1 MNFLF
6 PTFLFGLSAIAIP
19 IIIHLFNFR
28 KYKKIYFTNVQFLKE
43 LKQESDS
50 KSKLKEWII
59 LLLRILAI
67 TCLVFAFAQPF
78 IPSDKKVSLGQKI
91 VSVYVDNSF
100 SMENIN
106 KKGTLLENAKQYATS
121 IVNSY
126 NSNDKFQ
133 LITNDFEGKHQRL
146 LTKEE
151 FLSQLEEVKISS
163 SIKQINDVINRQ
175 QDFLR
180 LNNCKNKH
188 IFLLSDFQK
197 NVSRIQKSIID
208 TSILVRLIPIVSS
221 EINNVYIDSVW
232 FENPVQQFNTTQILH
247 AIVVNKSNKEIVS
260 GSLKLIVN
268 GKQMSINS
276 FDIDAES
283 KKDVRISFKVKDNG
297 INNGVLKIEDYPIA
311 YDDDFYFSFNAK
323 STINVLVINGKEN
336 KTAASFKSLMQN
348 DSLFLFHES
357 LETEIDYSLFSKL
370 NMIVLNDLANISSGL
385 TMELQKFISQGG
397 SLVVF
402 PKPQSDFKNYN
413 LAFQNLRLPQIES
426 KDSLDTKTQLI
437 NFEQGLFEGV
447 FEKVEARM
455 DLPKIREHYVFKGS
469 SSTLAEPIIML
480 QNGQSLLSQYSFG
493 KGKVYLFSI
502 ASNDQ
507 YSNFIKHALFVP
519 TIIKIGVLSLKPI
532 SLYYQTSANQ
542 SIEMNSKIAY
552 KDKPLHISKIN
563 STIDLIPEQ
572 KVINNKTMLFT
583 QNQIAEAGHYLISQV
598 TNTISGIAFNFNRKE
613 SDMNFYSTDDLRANI
628 EGLNLKNVSILSVN
642 ESSLMSEIK
651 EINSGDKLWKLF
663 IILALVFLL
672 IEVLVI
678 RLFK

>member
-43 LKQESDS
+43 LKHESDS

-67 TCLVFAFAQPF
+67 SSLVFAFAQPF

-106 KKGTLLENAKQYATS
+106 IKGTLLENAKQYATT

-146 LTKEE
+146 LTNEE
-151 FLSQLEEVKISS
+151 FISQLEEVKISS
-163 SIKQINDVINRQ
+163 SIRQINDVINRQ

-197 NVSRIQKSIID
+197 NVSSIQKSIID
-208 TSILVRLIPIVSS
+208 TSILIRFIPIVSS

-232 FENPVQQFNTTQILH
+232 FESPVQQFNTSQILH
-247 AIVVNKSNKEIVS
+247 AIVVNKSNKEIVN
-260 GSLKLIVN
+260 GSLKLMIN

-276 FDIDAES
+276 FDIEAEN
-283 KKDVRISFKVKDNG
+283 KKDVSISFKVKNNG
-297 INNGVLKIEDYPIA
+297 INNGILKIEDYPIA

-336 KTAASFKSLMQN
+336 KTGASFKSLMQN

-357 LETEIDYSLFSKL
+357 IETEIDYGIFSRL
-370 NMIVLNDLANISSGL
+370 NMIVLNDIENISSGL
-385 TMELQKFISQGG
+385 TMELQKFINQGG

-402 PKPQSDFKNYN
+402 PKPPSDFKNYN
-413 LAFQNLRLPQIES
+413 LAFQSLHLPQIES
-426 KDSLDTKTQLI
+426 KDSVDTKTQLI

-455 DLPKIREHYVFKGS
+455 DLPKIREHYIFKGTA
-469 SSTLAEPIIML
+469 STLAEPIIML
-480 QNGQSLLSQYSFG
+480 QNGQALLSQYSFG

-532 SLYYQTSANQ
+532 SLYYETSANQ
-542 SIEMNSKIAY
+542 SIEMNSELVY
-552 KDKPLHISKIN
+552 KDKPLHITKIN

-572 KVINNKTMLFT
+572 KVINNKTLLFT
-583 QNQIAEAGHYLISQV
+583 QNQITEAGHYLVSQL
-598 TNTISGIAFNFNRKE
+598 THTISGIAFNFNRKE
-613 SDMNFYSTDDLRANI
+613 SDMNFYSVMDLQSNV
-628 EGLNLKNVSILSVN
+628 EELNLKNVSIVSVN
-642 ESSLMSEIK
+642 ESSLMSAIK
-651 EINSGDKLWKLF
+651 ETNNGDKLWKLF

-672 IEVLVI
+672 IEVIVI

>member
-43 LKQESDS
+43 LKHESDS

-67 TCLVFAFAQPF
+67 SSLVFAFAQPF

-106 KKGTLLENAKQYATS
+106 IKGTLLENAKQYATT

-146 LTKEE
+146 LTNEE
-151 FLSQLEEVKISS
+151 FISQLEEVKISS
-163 SIKQINDVINRQ
+163 SIRQINDVINRQ

-197 NVSRIQKSIID
+197 NVSSIQKSIID
-208 TSILVRLIPIVSS
+208 TSILIRFIPIVSS

-232 FENPVQQFNTTQILH
+232 FESPVQQFNTSQILH
-247 AIVVNKSNKEIVS
+247 AIVVNKSNKEIVN
-260 GSLKLIVN
+260 GSLKLMIN

-276 FDIDAES
+276 FDIEAEN
-283 KKDVRISFKVKDNG
+283 KKDVSISFKVKNNG
-297 INNGVLKIEDYPIA
+297 INNGILKIEDYPIA

-336 KTAASFKSLMQN
+336 KTGASFKSLMQN

-357 LETEIDYSLFSKL
+357 IETEIDYGIFSKL
-370 NMIVLNDLANISSGL
+370 NMIVLNDIENISSGL
-385 TMELQKFISQGG
+385 TMELQKFINQGG

-402 PKPQSDFKNYN
+402 PKPPSDFKNYN
-413 LAFQNLRLPQIES
+413 LAFQSLHLPQIES
-426 KDSLDTKTQLI
+426 KDSVDTKTQLI

-455 DLPKIREHYVFKGS
+455 DLPKIREHYIFKGTA
-469 SSTLAEPIIML
+469 STLAEPIIML
-480 QNGQSLLSQYSFG
+480 QNGQALLSQYSFG

-532 SLYYQTSANQ
+532 SLYYETSANQ
-542 SIEMNSKIAY
+542 SIEMNSELVY
-552 KDKPLHISKIN
+552 KDKPLHITKIN

-572 KVINNKTMLFT
+572 KVINNKTLLFT
-583 QNQIAEAGHYLISQV
+583 QNQITEAGHYLVSQL
-598 TNTISGIAFNFNRKE
+598 THTISGIAFNFNRKE
-613 SDMNFYSTDDLRANI
+613 SDMNFYSVMDLQSNV
-628 EGLNLKNVSILSVN
+628 EELNLKNVSIVSVN
-642 ESSLMSEIK
+642 ESSLMSAIK
-651 EINSGDKLWKLF
+651 ETNNGDKLWKLF

-672 IEVLVI
+672 IEVIVI

>member
-1 MNFLF
+1 M
-6 PTFLFGLSAIAIP
+6 
-19 IIIHLFNFR
+19 
-28 KYKKIYFTNVQFLKE
+28 
-43 LKQESDS
+43 
-50 KSKLKEWII
+50 
-59 LLLRILAI
+59 
-67 TCLVFAFAQPF
+67 
-78 IPSDKKVSLGQKI
+78 
-91 VSVYVDNSF
+91 
-100 SMENIN
+100 
-106 KKGTLLENAKQYATS
+106 
-121 IVNSY
+121 
-126 NSNDKFQ
+126 
-133 LITNDFEGKHQRL
+133 
-146 LTKEE
+146 
-151 FLSQLEEVKISS
+151 
-163 SIKQINDVINRQ
+163 INRQ

-276 FDIDAES
+276 FDIDAEN
-283 KKDVRISFKVKDNG
+283 KKDVSISFKVKDNG

-323 STINVLVINGKEN
+323 STINVLVIDGKEN

-402 PKPQSDFKNYN
+402 PKPQSDLKNYN

-583 QNQIAEAGHYLISQV
+583 QNQIAEAGHYLVSQV

-613 SDMNFYSTDDLRANI
+613 SDMNFYSTDDLKANI
-628 EGLNLKNVSILSVN
+628 EGLNLKNVSILSLN

>member
-67 TCLVFAFAQPF
+67 SCLVVAFAQPF

-106 KKGTLLENAKQYATS
+106 KKGTLLENAKQYATT

-151 FLSQLEEVKISS
+151 FISQLEEVKISS

-188 IFLLSDFQK
+188 LFLLSDFQK
-197 NVSRIQKSIID
+197 NVSGIQKSIID
-208 TSILVRLIPIVSS
+208 TSILIRLIPIVSS

-232 FENPVQQFNTTQILH
+232 FENPVQQFNTSQTLH
-247 AIVVNKSNKEIVS
+247 AIVVNKSNKEIVN
-260 GSLKLIVN
+260 GSLKLIIN

-276 FDIDAES
+276 FDIEAEN
-283 KKDVRISFKVKDNG
+283 KKDVSISFKVKDNG

-336 KTAASFKSLMQN
+336 KTGASFKSLMQN

-357 LETEIDYSLFSKL
+357 VETEIDYGIFSKL
-370 NMIVLNDLANISSGL
+370 NMIVLNDLENISSGL
-385 TMELQKFISQGG
+385 TMELQKFINQGG

-402 PKPQSDFKNYN
+402 PKPPSDFRNYN
-413 LAFQNLRLPQIES
+413 LAFQNLHLPQIES
-426 KDSLDTKTQLI
+426 KDSVDTKTQSI

-447 FEKVEARM
+447 FEKVNARM
-455 DLPKIREHYVFKGS
+455 DMPKIREHYVFKGTAS
-469 SSTLAEPIIML
+469 ILAEPILML

-532 SLYYQTSANQ
+532 SLYYETSANQ
-542 SIEMNSKIAY
+542 SIEMNTEIEY
-552 KDKPLHISKIN
+552 KDKPLHITKIN

-583 QNQIAEAGHYLISQV
+583 QNQIAEAGHYIVSQL
-598 TNTISGIAFNFNRKE
+598 THTISGIAFNFNRKE
-613 SDMNFYSTDDLRANI
+613 SDMNFYSAADLQSNI
-628 EGLNLKNVSILSVN
+628 EGLNLKNVTILSVN
-642 ESSLMSEIK
+642 ESSLMSAIK
-651 EINSGDKLWKLF
+651 ETNSGDKLWKLF

-672 IEVLVI
+672 IEVIVI

>member
-43 LKQESDS
+43 LKHESDS

-67 TCLVFAFAQPF
+67 SSLVFAFAQPF

-106 KKGTLLENAKQYATS
+106 IKGTLLENAKQYATT

-146 LTKEE
+146 LTNEE
-151 FLSQLEEVKISS
+151 FISQLEEVKISS
-163 SIKQINDVINRQ
+163 SIRQINDVINRQ

-197 NVSRIQKSIID
+197 NVSSIQKSIID
-208 TSILVRLIPIVSS
+208 TSILIRFIPIVSS

-232 FENPVQQFNTTQILH
+232 FESPVQQFNTSQILH
-247 AIVVNKSNKEIVS
+247 AIVVNKSNKEIVN
-260 GSLKLIVN
+260 GSLKLMIN

-276 FDIDAES
+276 FDIEAEN
-283 KKDVRISFKVKDNG
+283 KKDVSISFKVKNNG
-297 INNGVLKIEDYPIA
+297 INNGILKIEDYPIA

-336 KTAASFKSLMQN
+336 KTGASFKSLMQN

-357 LETEIDYSLFSKL
+357 METEIDYGIFSRL
-370 NMIVLNDLANISSGL
+370 NMIVLNDIENISSGL
-385 TMELQKFISQGG
+385 TMELQKFINQGG

-402 PKPQSDFKNYN
+402 PKPPSDFKNYN
-413 LAFQNLRLPQIES
+413 LAFQSLHLPQIES
-426 KDSLDTKTQLI
+426 KDSVDTKTQLI

-455 DLPKIREHYVFKGS
+455 DLPKIREHYIFKGTA
-469 SSTLAEPIIML
+469 STLAEPIIML
-480 QNGQSLLSQYSFG
+480 QNGQALLSQYSFG

-532 SLYYQTSANQ
+532 SLYYETSANQ
-542 SIEMNSKIAY
+542 SIEMNSELVY
-552 KDKPLHISKIN
+552 KDKPLHITKIN

-572 KVINNKTMLFT
+572 KVINNKTLLFT
-583 QNQIAEAGHYLISQV
+583 QNQITEAGHYLVSQL
-598 TNTISGIAFNFNRKE
+598 THTISGIAFNFNRKE
-613 SDMNFYSTDDLRANI
+613 SDMNFYSVMDLQSNV
-628 EGLNLKNVSILSVN
+628 EELNLKNVSIVSVN
-642 ESSLMSEIK
+642 ESSLMSAIK
-651 EINSGDKLWKLF
+651 ETNNGDKLWKLF

-672 IEVLVI
+672 IEVIVI